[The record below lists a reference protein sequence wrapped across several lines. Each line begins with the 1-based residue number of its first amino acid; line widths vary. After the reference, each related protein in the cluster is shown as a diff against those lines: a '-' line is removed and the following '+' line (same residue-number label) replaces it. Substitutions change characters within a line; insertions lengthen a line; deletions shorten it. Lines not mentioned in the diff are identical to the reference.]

1 MPRDKATLIG
11 LCAILLWG
19 AMVGLVRSVT
29 VSLGPLLGAAAI
41 YSAGAVLL
49 YFVAGWPSLRDFPR
63 RYLYL
68 GSVLFVAYEMCL
80 ALSLGYAHSGQQAIE
95 VSMVNYLWPSL
106 TVAFAILFNKQRAGW
121 LVWPGLVLAL
131 LGVAWAQGG
140 ETLSPAGLMVRVG
153 DNPLS
158 YGLALLGAVLWAAY
172 CTVTTRLAAGRN
184 GITFFFALTALAFW
198 LQYALHGAG
207 VVQGGGGG
215 QVNATALIQVLLA
228 AGAMGGGYAAWNVG
242 ILHGNVTLMA
252 AASYFTPLL
261 SAALAAVMLN
271 APLSF
276 IFWQGAA
283 MVCAGSLLC
292 WHATRRHATPRPGC
306 QINDAPRGERR

>member
-1 MPRDKATLIG
+1 MPSKQARNHATLIG
-11 LCAILLWG
+11 LSAILLWG

-29 VSLGPLLGAAAI
+29 VSLGPALGAAAI
-41 YSAGAVLL
+41 YSVGALFL
-49 YFVAGWPSLRDFPR
+49 YFAAGWPSLRAFPR
-63 RYLYL
+63 RYLYA
-68 GSVLFVAYEMCL
+68 GSLLFVAYETCL

-106 TVAFAILFNKQRAGW
+106 TVAFAIFFNGQRAGR
-121 LVWPGLVLAL
+121 LVWPGLALAL
-131 LGVAWAQGG
+131 LGVAWAQGSDA
-140 ETLSPAGLMVRVG
+140 LALASLAAHVG
-153 DNPLS
+153 DNPFS

-198 LQYALHGAG
+198 VQAAWYDGG
-207 VVQGGGGG
+207 VARVDG
-215 QVNATALIQVLLA
+215 TALLHVLLA

-242 ILHGNVTLMA
+242 ILHGNVTVMA

-261 SAALAAVMLN
+261 SAALAAWVLD

-276 IFWQGAA
+276 AFWQGAL

-292 WHATRRHATPRPGC
+292 WHATRR
-306 QINDAPRGERR
+306 RGPSAG

>member
-1 MPRDKATLIG
+1 MSRNKATLIG

-29 VSLGPLLGAAAI
+29 VGLGPVLGAAAI
-41 YSAGAVLL
+41 YSAGACLL

-68 GSVLFVAYEMCL
+68 GSLLFVAYETCQ

-106 TVAFAILFNKQRAGW
+106 TVAFAILFNGQRASW

-131 LGVAWAQGG
+131 LGVLWAQGG
-140 ETLSPAGLMVRVG
+140 ETQSLASLLASVG

-198 LQYALHGAG
+198 LQYALQDGGA
-207 VVQGGGGG
+207 VQVDG
-215 QVNATALIQVLLA
+215 TALVQVLLA

-261 SAALAAVMLN
+261 SAALAALMLS

-276 IFWQGAA
+276 TFWQGAA
-283 MVCAGSLLC
+283 LVCAGSLLC
-292 WHATRRHATPRPGC
+292 WYATRRHAR
-306 QINDAPRGERR
+306 AAK

>member
-1 MPRDKATLIG
+1 
-11 LCAILLWG
+11 
-19 AMVGLVRSVT
+19 MVGLVRGVT
-29 VSLGPLLGAAAI
+29 VRLGPVAGAAAI
-41 YSAGAVLL
+41 YTAGAVFL
-49 YFVAGWPSLRDFPR
+49 YFVAGWPTLRDFPR

-68 GSVLFVAYEMCL
+68 GSVLFVAYETCL

-106 TVAFAILFNKQRAGW
+106 TVAFAILFNGQRAGL
-121 LVWPGLVLAL
+121 LVVPGLVLAL

-140 ETLSPAGLMVRVG
+140 QALTPTSLMAHVG
-153 DNPLS
+153 ENPLS

-172 CTVTTRLAAGRN
+172 CTVTARMAAGRN
-184 GITFFFALTALAFW
+184 GITFFFTLTALAFW
-198 LQYALHGAG
+198 SQWLLQGAPAFALDGA
-207 VVQGGGGG
+207 
-215 QVNATALIQVLLA
+215 ALVQVLLA
-228 AGAMGGGYAAWNVG
+228 ASAMGGGYAAWNVG

-261 SAALAAVMLN
+261 SAALAAVMLD

-276 IFWQGAA
+276 TFWQGAA

-292 WHATRRHATPRPGC
+292 WQATRRRARSK
-306 QINDAPRGERR
+306 

>member
-1 MPRDKATLIG
+1 MPRNKATLVG
-11 LCAILLWG
+11 LSAILLWG

-29 VSLGPLLGAAAI
+29 VSLGPALGAAAI
-41 YSAGAVLL
+41 YSVGAVFL
-49 YFVAGWPSLRDFPR
+49 YFVAGWPSLRGFPR
-63 RYLYL
+63 PYLYV
-68 GSVLFVAYEMCL
+68 GSLLFVAYETCL
-80 ALSLGYAHSGQQAIE
+80 ALSLGYAHSDQQAIE

-106 TVAFAILFNKQRAGW
+106 TVAFSILFNGQRAGW
-121 LVWPGLVLAL
+121 LVVPGLVLAL

-140 ETLSPAGLMVRVG
+140 EALDLASLAAHVG

-198 LQYALHGAG
+198 VQVAL
-207 VVQGGGGG
+207 QGGAM
-215 QVNATALIQVLLA
+215 QVDGMALVHVLLA
-228 AGAMGGGYAAWNVG
+228 AAAMGGGYAAWNVG

-261 SAALAAVMLN
+261 SAALAAFMLD

-276 IFWQGAA
+276 TFWQGAA

-292 WHATRRHATPRPGC
+292 WRATRRRGKAT
-306 QINDAPRGERR
+306 